1 MLIQEFLFAFVR
13 LKMNNIIERTIE
25 TRLERFH
32 LKLELIDLF
41 VELVLLLVLLDVVL
55 VTLLKVF
62 RQYDVAVLADGLHS
76 SLRNDSN
83 V

>member
-1 MLIQEFLFAFVR
+1 
-13 LKMNNIIERTIE
+13 MNNNYETTG
-25 TRLERFH
+25 TRLERFR

-76 SLRNDSN
+76 SLRNNNN